1 MFNTKTYDSTNN
13 NYNAN
18 FDTYIIGNNN
28 VPVDGIKY
36 YNNKFGQIMTSFI
49 VDSGDT
55 ILGGNLI
62 VTESTTIHGKTQFK
76 NDLTITGNVYIPG
89 LLITPS
95 SNLLSGPTGST
106 GFIKKRN

>member
-18 FDTYIIGNNN
+18 FDTNIIGNNN

-36 YNNKFGQIMTSFI
+36 FGQVMTSFI

-55 ILGGNLI
+55 ILGGNQI
-62 VTESTTIHGKTQFK
+62 VKESRTIHGKSNFK
-76 NDLTITGNVYIPG
+76 NDVTITGNVYIPG
-89 LLITPS
+89 NLITPS
-95 SNLLSGPTGST
+95 SNLIKGDRGPTGSREIQ
-106 GFIKKRN
+106 GI

>member
-36 YNNKFGQIMTSFI
+36 YNNKIAFS
-49 VDSGDT
+49 
-55 ILGGNLI
+55 
-62 VTESTTIHGKTQFK
+62 
-76 NDLTITGNVYIPG
+76 VYCC
-89 LLITPS
+89 
-95 SNLLSGPTGST
+95 
-106 GFIKKRN
+106 

>member
-1 MFNTKTYDSTNN
+1 MFNTKTYDSINN
-13 NYNAN
+13 NYNTN

-62 VTESTTIHGKTQFK
+62 VTESTTIHGKSNFK
-76 NDLTITGNVYIPG
+76 NDVTITGNVYIPG
-89 LLITPS
+89 IIVTPS
-95 SNLLSGPTGST
+95 SNLLKGETG
-106 GFIKKRN
+106 